1 MTDRS
6 ETTTNSANPPSSG
19 EPGERVPGAVHV
31 VSAAAGNAETAAERR
46 IHDHGISGR
55 DRRHA
60 VADGLDPARVL
71 VAEHERQR
79 HAGRLH
85 EPVDGM
91 EVGRAHPG
99 AADPDEHVL
108 RADGLRRRP
117 VDQLERLV
125 VLAKESGP
133 HVIPYAA
140 RPR

>member
-1 MTDRS
+1 M
-6 ETTTNSANPPSSG
+6 
-19 EPGERVPGAVHV
+19 PGAVHV
-31 VSAAAGNAETAAERR
+31 VSATAGDAETAAERR

-60 VADGLDPARVL
+60 VADGLDPTGVL
-71 VAEHERQR
+71 VAEHARQR

-85 EPVDGM
+85 EPVDRM
-91 EVGRAHPG
+91 EVGRADPG

-108 RADGLRRRP
+108 RADRLRRRP

-125 VLAKESGP
+125 VLAEESSP
-133 HVIPYAA
+133 HAVPYAA